1 LQFNKTKVNP
11 GLSMFSAINETE
23 FCESIRARNHQAF
36 NHLYDNYSPA
46 LYGEIL
52 HIVNHKELAEDILQ
66 EVFIRIYQHAEDYD
80 PKKGRLFTWMI
91 TIARNKCIDY
101 LRSASH
107 RETRLD
113 VPITENNGKQQS
125 TSISS
130 LEFKMVYKRMETMFP
145 GSLKI
150 IELLYVHGYTHD
162 EAAAICKLPVGTLK
176 TRVRKVISNFRQSF
190 QLS

>member
-1 LQFNKTKVNP
+1 MTKKVNIS
-11 GLSMFSAINETE
+11 LSMFSAINESE
-23 FCESIRARNHQAF
+23 FCESIRSRDHEAF

-52 HIVNHKELAEDILQ
+52 HMVNNKELAEDFLQ
-66 EVFIRIYQHAEDYD
+66 DVFVRIYQHAEEFD

-101 LRSASH
+101 LRSSRH
-107 RETRLD
+107 RKTKLD
-113 VPITENNGKQQS
+113 VPITENNGRQQS
-125 TSISS
+125 TSINS
-130 LEFKMVYKRMETMFP
+130 LEFRLVHKRMQAVCP

-150 IELLYVHGYTHD
+150 IELLYVYGYTQD
-162 EAAAICKLPVGTLK
+162 EAAAICNLPVGTLK
-176 TRVRKVISNFRQSF
+176 TRVRKVISNIKQSF